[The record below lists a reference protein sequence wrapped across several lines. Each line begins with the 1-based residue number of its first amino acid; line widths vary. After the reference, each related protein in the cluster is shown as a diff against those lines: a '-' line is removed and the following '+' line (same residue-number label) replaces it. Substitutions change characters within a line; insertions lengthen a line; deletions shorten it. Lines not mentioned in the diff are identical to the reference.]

1 MKKILV
7 IQSIHEAGIEL
18 LKSNA
23 NYEFE
28 VVENVDPEFLK
39 SKIKDFD
46 GVSIRTAKLTR
57 DVIEAAN
64 NLKIISRHGV
74 GYDNI
79 DLEAS
84 KKNNL
89 TLAIT
94 ATANAV
100 AVAEHVMFMLLN
112 ISKRKTMYDDTVKE
126 GKFNDRNKL
135 PKTVELWG
143 KNILIA
149 GFGRI
154 GQSLIK
160 RCLGFEMKVFV
171 YDPFVSKD
179 VIENL
184 GGIKV
189 DSMEDAC
196 KTMDAVSLHIPLNDK
211 TKNIINY
218 DLLKT
223 MKNNCII
230 INAARGGIVN
240 EVDLDKAL
248 NEGLIFGAGLDV
260 LEYEKLSFENLFDE
274 ESKNESFE
282 YLRQSENV
290 LLTPHVA
297 GWTFESHEKL
307 AQTIVDKIECLFSE
321 KPKEEPKL
329 KRVTGLGGF
338 FFKTQNPQLLKEW
351 YKKHLD
357 LPVDDYGCSFWWKNE
372 KGENC
377 STQWSPFKD
386 DTNYFNPSKKEFMQN
401 FRVDDLENLLKKLSE
416 EGVTIIGEMETYEY
430 GKFGWVL
437 DLEGNKIELWEPID
451 SAFK

>member
-7 IQSIHEAGIEL
+7 IQPIHEAGIKL
-18 LKSNA
+18 LESNP

-39 SKIKDFD
+39 SKIKDCD
-46 GVSIRTAKLTR
+46 GASIRTAKLTS
-57 DVIEAAN
+57 DVIEAAK

-79 DLEAS
+79 DLESS

-112 ISKRKTMYDDTVKE
+112 ISKKKNMYDDTVKN
-126 GKFNDRNKL
+126 GKFSDRNKL
-135 PKTVELWG
+135 PKTVELWS

-154 GQSLIK
+154 GQALIK

-179 VIENL
+179 VIEKL

-189 DSMEDAC
+189 ENMEDTC
-196 KTMDAVSLHIPLNDK
+196 KDMDAISLHIPLNDK

-240 EVDLDKAL
+240 ETDLDRAL
-248 NEGLIFGAGLDV
+248 KEELIFGAGLDV
-260 LEYEKLSFENLFDE
+260 FETEPPESSNPLLQNDKVFLSPHTAAFTEECMTRMGKETVQNIIDFFDEKLEK
-274 ESKNESFE
+274 SKI
-282 YLRQSENV
+282 V
-290 LLTPHVA
+290 
-297 GWTFESHEKL
+297 KL
-307 AQTIVDKIECLFSE
+307 
-321 KPKEEPKL
+321 
-329 KRVTGLGGF
+329 
-338 FFKTQNPQLLKEW
+338 
-351 YKKHLD
+351 
-357 LPVDDYGCSFWWKNE
+357 
-372 KGENC
+372 
-377 STQWSPFKD
+377 
-386 DTNYFNPSKKEFMQN
+386 
-401 FRVDDLENLLKKLSE
+401 
-416 EGVTIIGEMETYEY
+416 
-430 GKFGWVL
+430 
-437 DLEGNKIELWEPID
+437 
-451 SAFK
+451 